1 MQIQQFARTGL
12 SEDQRNGADH
22 QQRANEPIFQN
33 TGFEML
39 LAAGLTAVVGLQALI
54 ILAGSMQ
61 VIPLTGIT
69 LPFVSYGGS
78 SVLTN
83 FLIVGLLLRISNE
96 HA

>member
-1 MQIQQFARTGL
+1 VLLVVRGFHIALRAR
-12 SEDQRNGADH
+12 
-22 QQRANEPIFQN
+22 

-39 LAAGLTAVVGLQALI
+39 LAAGLTAVIGLQALI